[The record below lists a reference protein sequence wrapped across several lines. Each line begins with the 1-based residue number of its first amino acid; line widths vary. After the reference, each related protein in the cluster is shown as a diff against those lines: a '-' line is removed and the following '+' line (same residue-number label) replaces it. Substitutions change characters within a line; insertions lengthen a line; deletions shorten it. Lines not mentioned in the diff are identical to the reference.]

1 MMKDEMQQRV
11 DYLDKVIRKAER
23 MIRKSPPGRLRVS
36 GSKSTQ
42 YYQVSED
49 APGSGKYLKKNDPL
63 IGQLAQKDYCRQVM
77 KAAKKERDA
86 LIRGA
91 EAIPEICA
99 EECYG
104 CLSEERK
111 RFVKPLIETDEAYVS
126 RWKAVEYMG
135 KPFREGD
142 SFFITDNGERVRSK
156 SELIIANTLKRMEIP
171 YRYEYPLKL
180 LDGRVIYPD
189 FLALNVRKK
198 KEMVWEHFGMMDDG
212 DYSEKAVRKIRSF
225 HQAGIFPGDRLIMTF
240 ETSKQ
245 PLDTFELKSV
255 IQTYLQ

>member
-156 SELIIANTLKRMEIP
+156 SELIIANTLKRM
-171 YRYEYPLKL
+171 
-180 LDGRVIYPD
+180 
-189 FLALNVRKK
+189 
-198 KEMVWEHFGMMDDG
+198 
-212 DYSEKAVRKIRSF
+212 
-225 HQAGIFPGDRLIMTF
+225 
-240 ETSKQ
+240 
-245 PLDTFELKSV
+245 
-255 IQTYLQ
+255 